1 MDVQATQ
8 MRPGMLI
15 KFKGDVFTIHKTE
28 HRTPGNKRGFVQAR
42 MRNMRTGAM
51 IDHKFASEDF
61 TEKVVLEA
69 QQMQYLYADG
79 DQHYFMNTESYEQ
92 TSIPAEQLEEQM
104 NYIIADSVVTV
115 QFYEEKPFNIE
126 LPASIE
132 LMVTETEPAIKG
144 STVTNVTKPAKT
156 ETGLV
161 VQVPG
166 FIKNDEKIKV
176 NTADGT
182 YISRA

>member
-15 KFKGDVFTIHKTE
+15 KFKGDVYTVHKTE
-28 HRTPGNKRGFVQAR
+28 HRTPGNKRGFVQVR
-42 MRNMRTGAM
+42 MRNMRTMAM
-51 IDHKFASEDF
+51 IENKFASETF
-61 TEKVVLEA
+61 TEKVELEA
-69 QQMQYLYADG
+69 QRMQYLYVDG

-92 TSIPAEQLEEQM
+92 VNIPAEQLGEQV
-104 NYIIADSVVTV
+104 NYLISDSVVTV

-126 LPASIE
+126 LPTSMDLQVI
-132 LMVTETEPAIKG
+132 ETEPAIKG

-176 NTADGT
+176 NTSDGT
-182 YISRA
+182 YISRS